1 MFFWPDIPS
10 DATNGLIT
18 LIYYLLVNPMLI
30 PDYINICSTK

>member
-1 MFFWPDIPS
+1 MFFLADIPS

-18 LIYYLLVNPMLI
+18 LIYYLLVNMILI